1 MVWEGCGSFA
11 CTLYISPACITGTT
25 SGALSVQN
33 IVVREKEKTG
43 VEVGWE
49 GRESSGFTLKAFV
62 VGAFLSFFLSIGA
75 PYANMVIRG
84 SYMALDFSTAGALF
98 LFFVWVGIVNGV
110 LRYAGKSM
118 GRAAGWVVV
127 VGAVF
132 FIAVLL
138 PYSQGR
144 MALETD
150 RSFFF
155 LSVVSIFAV
164 LAVSTLLAR
173 MAGRSLALNRRELI
187 VVYIMMICASA
198 IPTMGLSEYLLPII
212 CAPFYYATPE
222 NDWANLIQ
230 PYIKDWMVP
239 GDLDAI
245 KHFYEGLPSGQQI
258 PWGVWIRPLVAWGIL
273 LGALYL
279 VMICMMVIL
288 RKQWVERERLIFPL
302 VQLPQ
307 EMVQESARGSVVPPF
322 FRNPVM
328 WAGFVIPILIGTLN
342 ALHNYYNFIPGINL
356 VGSTPVFRRTV
367 NLIFRWSF
375 PMIGFSYLI
384 NLDIAFS
391 LWFFNL
397 IALGQ
402 RGIFNILG
410 IASTEKLGIYGAAGN
425 PIQAHMGMGA
435 ITVLVLFG
443 LWVARGHLG
452 DVLRKAFLGDQD
464 VDDSGELLSYR
475 LAVLGLIGGL
485 GVMTVWLRLSGFP
498 LWAALVFLFGAFVIF
513 VGLTRIVVEGGVA
526 EGVASTISSSAL
538 VSGFGA
544 TSLSPTGIT
553 ALAFTYV
560 WSADIR
566 TFLMASCANGLKL
579 AQENLH
585 RKRPLFWA
593 IVLAV
598 VVSLVGSIWMIMK
611 MSYAYGGINL
621 NGWFFGGGP
630 LAPFNYITDKLN
642 SPHGVVWGGWAYTG
656 LGAGIMAL
664 LMIARQRLLWWPLH
678 PLGFP
683 IGAVWIMDQVWFS
696 IFLAWL
702 IKAVVLKY
710 GGPKLYRATRP
721 FFLGMILGQFVCA
734 GAWNLID
741 LFTGMTDNGIF
752 WI

>member
-1 MVWEGCGSFA
+1 MQDIA
-11 CTLYISPACITGTT
+11 T
-25 SGALSVQN
+25 
-33 IVVREKEKTG
+33 REEEKIG
-43 VEVGWE
+43 VGVGRG
-49 GRESSGFTLKAFV
+49 GRESSGFTLKAFI
-62 VGAFLSFFLSIGA
+62 VGTFLSFFLSIGA

-98 LFFVWVGIVNGV
+98 LFFAWVGIVNAL
-110 LRYAGKSM
+110 LRYAGKST
-118 GRAAGWVVV
+118 GRAVGLVAVAG
-127 VGAVF
+127 AAF
-132 FIAVLL
+132 FLAVLL

-144 MALETD
+144 TTFETH
-150 RSFFF
+150 R
-155 LSVVSIFAV
+155 SIFLLWVACLFVVVAV
-164 LAVSTLLAR
+164 GTLLAG
-173 MAGRSLALNRRELI
+173 MVGRSLALNRRELV
-187 VVYIMMICASA
+187 VVYIMLICASA

-239 GDLDAI
+239 QDLDAI
-245 KHFYEGLPSGQQI
+245 KHFYEGLPRGQEI
-258 PWGVWIRPLVAWGIL
+258 PWGVWIRPLAAWGIL
-273 LGALYL
+273 VGALYL

-302 VQLPQ
+302 IQLPQ
-307 EMVQESARGSVVPPF
+307 EMIQEPAHGSILPPF

-328 WAGFVIPILIGTLN
+328 WIGFVIPILIGTLN

-367 NLIFRWSF
+367 SLIFRWSF

-397 IALGQ
+397 VALSQ

-410 IASTEKLGIYGAAGN
+410 IASTEKLGIYGAADN

-435 ITVLVLFG
+435 MAVLVLFG
-443 LWVARGHLG
+443 LWVARSHLG
-452 DVLRKAFLGDQD
+452 DVLRKAFRGDRE

-485 GVMTVWLRLSGFP
+485 GVMTVWLYLSGLP
-498 LWAALVFLFGAFVIF
+498 LWATWIFLFGAFVLF

-544 TSLSPTGIT
+544 TALNPTGMT

-560 WSADIR
+560 WAADIR
-566 TFLMASCANGLKL
+566 TFVMASCANGLKL
-579 AQENLH
+579 AQENLN

-593 IVLAV
+593 IVLAI
-598 VVSLVGSIWMIMK
+598 VVSLVSSIWMIIK

-621 NGWFFGGGP
+621 NSWFFVGGP

-642 SPHGVVWGGWAYTG
+642 SPHGVVWRGWAYTG

-664 LMIARQRLLWWPLH
+664 LMIVRQRLLWWPLH

-683 IGAVWIMDQVWFS
+683 IGAVWIMDQIWFS

-702 IKAVVLKY
+702 IKAIVLKY
-710 GGPKLYRATRP
+710 GGPKLYRSTRP